1 MSNAVLFGCIAQ
13 LNNTLM
19 NGCCKK
25 CLFVFF
31 ILLTNLSFLTTSA
44 QQVKRPPI
52 TGIAFVEL
60 QVSDI
65 KKAHIF
71 YHSILGYGVTTSKPG
86 PGKELYSAVI
96 RVNQRQSIKIQDGLP
111 AGQDERLLC
120 VAFQTTDAEAMRL
133 YLQAKAVTV
142 PEAVNREEG
151 MSSFTITDPDKHT
164 VKFVQ
169 YITNAKVQPLHVS
182 GDSAISR
189 RILHAGLTV
198 SSIPAANTF
207 YGDILGFS
215 EIWRGGSNDSITSW
229 INMRVPEGTDY
240 LEYMLVNG
248 PVNRQQLGSMHHIAL
263 MVPDMQQAVDALSI
277 RSLST
282 GYPVAAPRI
291 GRNNRWQLNLFDPD
305 GTRIELMEPF
315 TMR

>member
-1 MSNAVLFGCIAQ
+1 MNDCRKKIRAAFLIILSQLFF
-13 LNNTLM
+13 LP
-19 NGCCKK
+19 
-25 CLFVFF
+25 VF
-31 ILLTNLSFLTTSA
+31 S
-44 QQVKRPPI
+44 QEVKRPPL

-65 KKAHIF
+65 KKAKGF
-71 YHSILGYGVTTSKPG
+71 YKSVLGYGITPG
-86 PGKELYSAVI
+86 RQGTDKKVHSVAI
-96 RVNQRQSIKIQDGLP
+96 SVNQRQSIKIQDGLP
-111 AGQDERLLC
+111 PGQDERLLC
-120 VAFQTTDAEAMRL
+120 LAFQTTDAEALRL
-133 YLQAKAVTV
+133 YLQSKGIAVPGAIT
-142 PEAVNREEG
+142 REES
-151 MSSFTITDPDKHT
+151 MFSFIVNDPDKHP
-164 VKFVQ
+164 VRFVQ
-169 YITNAKVQPLHVS
+169 YITNAKTQTLNTLQA
-182 GDSAISR
+182 DAISR
-189 RILHAGLTV
+189 RILHAGLT
-198 SSIPAANTF
+198 IAGAQAANAF

-215 EIWRGGSNDSITSW
+215 EIWRGGASDSVTSW

-263 MVPDMQQAVDALSI
+263 MVPDMQQAVDLLSI
-277 RSLST
+277 RSPAT

>member
-13 LNNTLM
+13 LNNTVM
-19 NGCCKK
+19 NVCCKK
-25 CLFVFF
+25 CLGVFF
-31 ILLTNLSFLTTSA
+31 ILLTNLPFLTTSA

-60 QVSDI
+60 RVSDI
-65 KKAHIF
+65 KKANNF
-71 YHSILGYGVTTSKPG
+71 YHAVLGYGVTTSKPR
-86 PGKELYSAVI
+86 PGKKLYSAVI

-120 VAFQTTDAEAMRL
+120 LAFQTTDAEAMRL
-133 YLQAKAVTV
+133 YLQSKAVTV
-142 PEAVNREEG
+142 PAAVNKEEG
-151 MSSFTITDPDKHT
+151 VSSFTVTDPDKHP

-169 YITNAKVQPLHVS
+169 YVANAKLQPAHVS
-182 GDSAISR
+182 GDNAISR
-189 RILHAGLTV
+189 RILHAGLTIN
-198 SSIPAANTF
+198 SARAANTF

-215 EIWRGGSNDSITSW
+215 EIWKGGSTDSITSW
-229 INMRVPEGTDY
+229 INMRVPDGTDY

-248 PVNRQQLGSMHHIAL
+248 PVNRQQLGSLHHIAL
-263 MVPDMQQAVDALSI
+263 MVPDMQQAVDLLSI

-282 GYPVAAPRI
+282 GYPVAVPRI